1 MSKTTIA
8 LEAAVAVVIEN
19 TPSEGERR
27 SARQRANVDRAF
39 ASILK
44 LIAPRIRHFIR
55 QYGLVAHWDDAE
67 QCCAIGVH
75 RAIQAYDPTKAQ
87 FTTFVNWQLRGEL
100 QSLRFRLMTDQR
112 ASAKKVEATTVSL
125 HAITGGA
132 DGEETSLESIIE
144 DEGAQ
149 ALTESAASD
158 YLAQRATAALIDEY
172 VAHNRRVGIAQLNK
186 RPRPK
191 RAAARQMVPGVPRL
205 RSESLD
211 PQEVEK
217 LDQKLA
223 RDREILE
230 RRVFDDATL
239 DEVGTGT
246 GITKERIRQISKNA
260 TKSLAELTSSH
271 PRFAVM
277 AEYGQPALLKRKV
290 SAPVPAAFEAPA
302 AAPAPLLPDPQLAH
316 NQALRVVA
324 RDSSSAAP
332 GFRGD
337 EALIAA
343 GFMYEEGDAADDQAA
358 VHPESRSGDFGKA
371 LAA

>member
-19 TPSEGERR
+19 RAAEGERQT
-27 SARQRANVDRAF
+27 ARQRANVDRAF
-39 ASILK
+39 AQILK

-75 RAIQAYDPTKAQ
+75 RAIEAYDPTKAQ

-125 HAITGGA
+125 NALATGT
-132 DGEETSLESIIE
+132 DGEETSLESVIE
-144 DEGAQ
+144 DEAAE

-158 YLAQRATAALIDEY
+158 YLARRATAALIEEY
-172 VAHNRRVGIAQLNK
+172 VAHNRKVGLTQLGK

-191 RAAARQMVPGVPRL
+191 RAAARDDLPGVPRL
-205 RSESLD
+205 RSSLD
-211 PQEVEK
+211 RLDPIEVEK

-239 DEVGTGT
+239 DDIGNGT
-246 GITKERIRQISKNA
+246 GITKERIRQISKTA
-260 TKSLAELTSSH
+260 TKSMAELAAAH

-277 AEYGQPALLKRKV
+277 AEYGQPAPLRRKAPTV
-290 SAPVPAAFEAPA
+290 PVPAAPQV
-302 AAPAPLLPDPQLAH
+302 PLLPDPQLEQ
-316 NQALRVVA
+316 NQALRVIA
-324 RDSSSAAP
+324 IALSATAPSAAAP
-332 GFRGD
+332 GWRGN
-337 EALIAA
+337 EALLAA
-343 GFMYEEGDAADDQAA
+343 GFTYEEPAPETGARPDAPSLN
-358 VHPESRSGDFGKA
+358 VGNA